1 MGITMTMHFLIPAQ
15 AGIQRIEQALQSGT
29 KPNCMSD
36 KSTGFPPAQ
45 E

>member
-1 MGITMTMHFLIPAQ
+1 MDATMTMNFVIPAQ

-29 KPNCMSD
+29 KPNCMLD
-36 KSTGFPPAQ
+36 KSTGFPPAR